1 MYKSLSYK
9 IILFEHTMREVQSYS
24 TSYCQNYDHNKICIL
39 FPRLFAFPPLPLLPP
54 NLKLPLNSKY
64 MIESEN
70 NFMDA

>member
-39 FPRLFAFPPLPLLPP
+39 FPRLFAFPLPLFFLPISNFLSTP
-54 NLKLPLNSKY
+54 NT
-64 MIESEN
+64 
-70 NFMDA
+70 